1 MRIVSQSNFIV
12 RFVHSTWRI
21 VSTELQLYQRFPKL
35 AWATVAIALVPALYA
50 LIYLSS
56 VWDPNAKT
64 NTLPVA
70 IVNLDQG
77 FNYNGRMNNVGAEL
91 SADLIREAS
100 FGYRSMDDAQAARRA
115 VQIGALAFAVII
127 PKDFSSSALPG
138 VQPGGGKVTVI
149 LSEGNNYAAAGF
161 ARRFAAELGH
171 QVNEALNEKRWE
183 QVLVSTDGSGKS
195 LARLKA
201 AVVQLRAGAIALN
214 EGVGKYKAAAG
225 QMAGGFKQL
234 GSGVRELE
242 AKLPPD
248 ADLEALRAGTKRLNL
263 RQRELGTGLEQIQ
276 AGSRKLTEG
285 ASEMQEQTA
294 ALPFVGERI
303 AAGAGELAAGGAK
316 LTEGLTLALDSN
328 ARLQRGGARIEE
340 GTGKLVDGL
349 SALGSGVHA
358 MSEKLPENSRLD
370 AFARSGDDLSKG
382 AAKLRSGVELVDSF
396 LPATPGKID
405 GSARGL
411 ADSVEPILDVLAPV
425 ANNGS
430 AFAPNMVA
438 MALWLGAAMAVFVF
452 NAGVLTREH
461 EHASNFAKTL
471 GKFTVPAFIVL
482 AQTALTLLMLL
493 YGLGI
498 AVPNLF
504 HFALSMVV
512 AGQAFLAMVYLL
524 LRAFG
529 DAGKLFAV
537 LLLTIQLAAGGG
549 VMPIE
554 LTGDFFQTVH
564 QWLPFTWVI
573 KTFRA
578 SLFDAFDNDWLRD
591 WIVVLVSGVFA
602 LGLATAVTRW
612 KRVEAADYKPG
623 IDT

>member
-1 MRIVSQSNFIV
+1 MSQSNFMAV
-12 RFVHSTWRI
+12 FVHSTWRI
-21 VSTELQLYQRFPKL
+21 VRTDLSLFRRFPKL
-35 AWATVAIALVPALYA
+35 VLATIAIALVPAFYA

-64 NTLPVA
+64 NTLPVG
-70 IVNLDQG
+70 IVNLDEG
-77 FNYNGRMNNVGAEL
+77 FNYNGRVNNVGAEL
-91 SADLIREAS
+91 TADLIKAGT
-100 FGYRSMDDAQAARRA
+100 FGYRHLDDAQAARRS
-115 VQIGALAFAVII
+115 VQQGSLAFAVII

-195 LARLKA
+195 LTRLRA
-201 AVVQLRAGAIALN
+201 GVAQLRAGANALN
-214 EGVGKYKAAAG
+214 DGVDRYKTAAG
-225 QMAGGFKQL
+225 QLAGGYKQI

-242 AKLPPD
+242 AKLPSD
-248 ADLEALRAGTKRLNL
+248 AELEKLKAGTKKLNL
-263 RQRELGTGLEQIQ
+263 RQRELGSGLEQIQ

-285 ASEMQEQTA
+285 ASLMQEQTA
-294 ALPFVGERI
+294 AVPFVGEKI
-303 AAGAGELAAGGAK
+303 AAGAGELAAGGTK
-316 LTEGLTLALDSN
+316 LTEGLTLAMDAN

-340 GTGKLVDGL
+340 GTAKLVDGL
-349 SALGSGVHA
+349 SALSVGVHTL
-358 MSEKLPENSRLD
+358 SEKLPENSRLD
-370 AFARSGDDLSKG
+370 AFGRSGEDLAK
-382 AAKLRSGVELVDSF
+382 AAARLRAGIELVDTV
-396 LPATPGKID
+396 LPASPGKID

-411 ADSVEPILDVLAPV
+411 ADSVEPTLEVLAPV

-438 MALWLGAAMAVFVF
+438 MALWLGAVMAVFLF
-452 NAGVLTREH
+452 NVGVLQRGH
-461 EHASNFAKTL
+461 ERASTFAKTL
-471 GKFTVPAFIVL
+471 GKFAVPSLIVL
-482 AQTALTLLMLL
+482 TQTVFTLLMLL

-498 AVPNLF
+498 AAPNLLR
-504 HFALSMVV
+504 FALSMVV
-512 AGQAFLAMVYLL
+512 AAQAFLAIVYLL

-554 LTGDFFQTVH
+554 LTGDFFQAVH

-578 SLFDAFDNDWLRD
+578 SLFGAFDNDWMRD
-591 WIVVLVSGVFA
+591 WVEVILSGVFA
-602 LGLATAVTRW
+602 LVLATAVTRW
-612 KRVEAADYKPG
+612 KTVEPADYKPG
-623 IDT
+623 IES

>member
-1 MRIVSQSNFIV
+1 MSRSNSVS

-21 VSTELQLYQRFPKL
+21 VRTELLLFRRFPKL
-35 AWATVAIALVPALYA
+35 VLATVAIALVPALYA

-77 FNYNGRMNNVGAEL
+77 FNYNGRVNNVGAEL
-91 SADLIREAS
+91 TADLIKVGA
-100 FGYRSMDDAQAARRA
+100 FGYRKMDDAQAARSA
-115 VQIGALAFAVII
+115 VQQGSLAFAVII
-127 PKDFSSSALPG
+127 PADFSSSALPG

-149 LSEGNNYAAAGF
+149 FSEGNNYAAAGF

-201 AVVQLRAGAIALN
+201 GVAQLRAGANALN
-214 EGVGKYKAAAG
+214 DGVGKYKAAAG
-225 QMAGGFKQL
+225 QLAGGFKQV

-242 AKLPPD
+242 AKLP
-248 ADLEALRAGTKRLNL
+248 ADSELEALRAGTKRMNL
-263 RQRELGTGLEQIQ
+263 RQRELGVGLEQIQ
-276 AGSRKLTEG
+276 AGTRKLTEG
-285 ASEMQEQTA
+285 ASTMQEQTA
-294 ALPFVGERI
+294 AVPFVGEKI

-316 LTEGLTLALDSN
+316 LTEGLTLALDVN
-328 ARLQRGGARIEE
+328 ARLQRGSARIEE
-340 GTGKLVDGL
+340 NTGKLVDGL
-349 SALGSGVHA
+349 SALGAGVHA

-370 AFARSGDDLSKG
+370 AFGRGGEDLSKA
-382 AAKLRSGVELVDSF
+382 AAKLRSGIEMVDSF
-396 LPATPGKID
+396 LPASAGKMD

-411 ADSVEPILDVLAPV
+411 ADSVEPTLEVLAPV

-438 MALWLGAAMAVFVF
+438 MALWLGAAMTVFIF
-452 NAGVLTREH
+452 NAGVLPREH
-461 EHASNFAKTL
+461 EHASTFAKTL
-471 GKFTVPAFIVL
+471 GKFAVPAFIVL
-482 AQTALTLLMLL
+482 LQTVLTLLMLL

-498 AVPNLF
+498 AVPNLLQ
-504 HFALSMVV
+504 FALSMLV
-512 AGQAFLAMVYLL
+512 AGQAFLAIVYLL

-564 QWLPFTWVI
+564 SWLPFTWVI

-578 SLFDAFDNDWLRD
+578 SLFGAFDNDWMHD
-591 WIVVLVSGVFA
+591 WVVVMLSGLLA
-602 LGLATAVTRW
+602 LALATAVTRW
-612 KRVEAADYKPG
+612 KTVEAADYKPG
-623 IDT
+623 IET